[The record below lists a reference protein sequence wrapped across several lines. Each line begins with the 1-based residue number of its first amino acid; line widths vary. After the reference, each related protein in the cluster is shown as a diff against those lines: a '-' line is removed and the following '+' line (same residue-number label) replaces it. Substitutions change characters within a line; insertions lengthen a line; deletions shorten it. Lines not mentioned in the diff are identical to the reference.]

1 MIDLK
6 NIHKTY
12 GKSKGATNALS
23 NINYTIKE
31 GEFIT
36 ITGKSGSG
44 KSTLLNI
51 LGGITK
57 PTSGDYWFCGE
68 NVSKYT
74 LNELSLFRKENVGF
88 VVQNFALIDNMKVFD
103 NIALPLKYNNY
114 SNNQIRAMVGDVLE
128 KLEISNKI
136 HNYPYE
142 LSGGEK
148 QRVAIARA
156 IISSPKILLADEP
169 TGALDERTGKNI
181 LNIFKKLNNNG
192 TTIVL
197 VTHDKEIADIGSKQ
211 IIMRDGKIYKS

>member
-12 GKSKGATNALS
+12 GKSKAATNALS

-57 PTSGDYWFCGE
+57 PSLGDYWFCGE
-68 NVSKYT
+68 NISKYT

-88 VVQNFALIDNMKVFD
+88 VVQHFALIDNMKVFD

-136 HNYPYE
+136 HNYPHE

-181 LNIFKKLNNNG
+181 LNIFKELNNNG